1 MAVTACSAVSS
12 SPFTRTD
19 TSTSSFPSGHT
30 AFATVTAVLLVG
42 LLCGRGRRGAWAV
55 PAGAA
60 ALAMAWSRTYLGAHW
75 LADVA
80 GGLALGAAA
89 GQGALAAPTRRLG
102 SARVATLPDHE
113 RQALTCR

>member
-1 MAVTACSAVSS
+1 MSGRRDELVHPRRTAI
-12 SPFTRTD
+12 
-19 TSTSSFPSGHT
+19 T
-30 AFATVTAVLLVG
+30 AAPLLG
-42 LLCGRGRRGAWAV
+42 LLCGRERRGARAV
-55 PAGAA
+55 PAAAA
-60 ALAMAWSRTYLGAHW
+60 ALARAWSRTCLNVHW
-75 LADVA
+75 LADVT